1 MLSITSRTCTLGV
14 GLGVGLGLQ
23 HKVKQVR
30 SLRSAACNATAR
42 AGGKTVPRRGGCLGS
57 PHHKAVPRRSMNAP
71 GLGLGLGL
79 GLRLGLGLG
88 LGLGTYP

>member
-1 MLSITSRTCTLGV
+1 MQRYREGSVRVIQPALSDATL
-14 GLGVGLGLQ
+14 
-23 HKVKQVR
+23 HDP
-30 SLRSAACNATAR
+30 NATER
-42 AGGKTVPRRGGCLGS
+42 AGGKTVPRRGGCMGS

-71 GLGLGLGL
+71 GLGLGVGL